1 MNLETTDPRTPS
13 LRLVH
18 GAYGQ
23 RAAAPHPHGLP
34 EVPPS
39 APRRAGARVTA
50 HAWQRMSARG
60 VSPAA
65 IDAALAWGRLGHEA
79 GHATSHFL
87 GRREVE
93 RAARLGVNIRHLEG
107 LVVLLAADGATILTT
122 FRNRERRHRRR

>member
-1 MNLETTDPRTPS
+1 MNLETSDTRSPS

-18 GAYGQ
+18 GAYQ
-23 RAAAPHPHGLP
+23 RPSSRPHPHGLL

-39 APRRAGARVTA
+39 APSRAGVRVTA

-60 VSPAA
+60 ISPAA
-65 IDAALAWGRLGHEA
+65 IDAALAWGRVGHEL

-93 RAARLGVNIRHLEG
+93 RAARLGEDLSHLEG
-107 LVVLLAADGATILTT
+107 LVVLVAADGATILTT
-122 FRNRERRHRRR
+122 FRNRERRRRSR